1 MTIFIVRQTYAVVA
15 LFWRLCHDQL
25 WEFAVFLSVH
35 VSPTAWACSLCV
47 WQVLPGRCWQSDQ
60 RGDEGEGRGAGCD
73 DLPRWKWMI
82 RRRRRTGEEDCG
94 RLALACASLVRDYEA
109 SGGHK
114 LTVALKTIWLRAACF
129 LSIVLFFSSYLF
141 FMDCCMNTLFLICNK
156 PQYLGLI
163 YSMADLSVK
172 APSLVVETLNGY
184 FVLLSIHAYM
194 FQTFDVMIWN
204 THQLLQVLRRNQTQK
219 LKVKLQTILFLLT
232 HDREWCI
239 ASSSTWFIKK
249 SQRGTGKKEKPF

>member
-129 LSIVLFFSSYLF
+129 LSIVLFFSFLSILHGLLYEYAFPHLQQTTIFRIDLF
-141 FMDCCMNTLFLICNK
+141 HGWFIRQGSISCCGNIEWILC
-156 PQYLGLI
+156 
-163 YSMADLSVK
+163 
-172 APSLVVETLNGY
+172 PSLNTC
-184 FVLLSIHAYM
+184 IHVS
-194 FQTFDVMIWN
+194 DIWCN
-204 THQLLQVLRRNQTQK
+204 DMKH
-219 LKVKLQTILFLLT
+219 
-232 HDREWCI
+232 
-239 ASSSTWFIKK
+239 SSAPTSPE
-249 SQRGTGKKEKPF
+249 KEPDTKAQS